1 VGKKTELKMKYT
13 IGILSVG
20 MAALMMSCDSKERAQ
35 LQHRVDSLSAE
46 LQASKQVEATMSEV
60 GVLIDSIDA
69 SRQALRAEMV
79 EGTSYTDYIKRL
91 KDINQHIVDT
101 RNKVAE
107 LEKNVKTAK
116 NSSATAL
123 KRLKQDLELRSQE
136 MLALQSEI
144 ENMRT
149 ENRRLTADVT
159 AKDSTLTN
167 REEVIKLREQDIAS
181 LEGLVKDINE
191 QTKVK
196 VANLYY
202 AQAQALE
209 TAAQR
214 TKFAPKKKKETKRE
228 ALELYKLSLSLGKT
242 EAEARIAELEKDLG

>member
-1 VGKKTELKMKYT
+1 MKYT
-13 IGILSVG
+13 IGILSVS

-46 LQASKQVEATMSEV
+46 LQASKQVEATMGEI

-69 SRQALRAEMV
+69 NRQALRTEMV
-79 EGTSYTDYIKRL
+79 EGTSYTDYIRRL
-91 KDINQHIVDT
+91 KDINTHIT
-101 RNKVAE
+101 ETKTKVAE
-107 LEKNVKTAK
+107 LEKNVKSTK
-116 NSSATAL
+116 SASAVAL

-144 ENMRT
+144 ENMRA
-149 ENRRLTADVT
+149 ENKKLSADISS
-159 AKDSTLTN
+159 KDSTLTS
-167 REEVIKLREQDIAS
+167 RDEVIKLREQDIAS
-181 LEGLVKDINE
+181 LESLVKDINE
-191 QTKVK
+191 QTRVK
-196 VANLYY
+196 TANLYY

-214 TKFAPKKKKETKRE
+214 THFAPKKKKETKRE

>member
-1 VGKKTELKMKYT
+1 MKYT

-20 MAALMMSCDSKERAQ
+20 MAALMMNCDSKERAQ

-46 LQASKQVEATMSEV
+46 LQASKQVETTMGEI

-69 SRQALRAEMV
+69 NRQALRTEMV

-91 KDINQHIVDT
+91 KDINHHISET
-101 RNKVAE
+101 KNRVAE
-107 LEKNVKTAK
+107 LEKNVKSAK
-116 NSSATAL
+116 NSSAGAL
-123 KRLKQDLELRSQE
+123 KRLKEDLELRSQE
-136 MLALQSEI
+136 LLALQQQI
-144 ENMRT
+144 ETMRA
-149 ENRRLTADVT
+149 ENTTLARNIVT
-159 AKDSTLTN
+159 KDSTITLANET
-167 REEVIKLREQDIAS
+167 VKLREQDIAS

-214 TKFAPKKKKETKRE
+214 THFAPKKKKETKRE

>member
-1 VGKKTELKMKYT
+1 MKYT

-46 LQASKQVEATMSEV
+46 LQASKQVEATMGEI

-69 SRQALRAEMV
+69 NRQALRTEMV
-79 EGTSYTDYIKRL
+79 EGTSYSDYIRRL
-91 KDINQHIVDT
+91 KDINTHISDT
-101 RNKVAE
+101 KNKVAE
-107 LEKNVKTAK
+107 LEKNVKSAK
-116 NSSATAL
+116 SSSAVAL
-123 KRLKQDLELRSQE
+123 KRLKADLELRQQE

-144 ENMRT
+144 ENMRA
-149 ENRRLTADVT
+149 ENQKLNASITS
-159 AKDSTLTN
+159 KDSTITG
-167 REEVIKLREQDIAS
+167 RDEVIKLREQDIAS
-181 LEGLVKDINE
+181 LESLVKDINE
-191 QTKVK
+191 QTRVK
-196 VANLYY
+196 TANLYY

-214 TKFAPKKKKETKRE
+214 THFAPKKKKETKRE

>member
-1 VGKKTELKMKYT
+1 MKYT

-46 LQASKQVEATMSEV
+46 LQASKQVEATMAEV

-69 SRQALRAEMV
+69 NRQALRAEMV

-91 KDINQHIVDT
+91 KDINQHITDT
-101 RNKVAE
+101 KNKVAE
-107 LEKNVKTAK
+107 LEKNVKNTK
-116 NSSATAL
+116 SSSAVAL

-136 MLALQSEI
+136 LLALQSEI

-149 ENRRLTADVT
+149 ENKKLAADIS

-167 REEVIKLREQDIAS
+167 REEVIKLREQDISS
-181 LEGLVKDINE
+181 LESLVKDINE

>member
-1 VGKKTELKMKYT
+1 MKYT

-20 MAALMMSCDSKERAQ
+20 IAALMMNCDSKERAQ

-46 LQASKQVEATMSEV
+46 LQASKQVEATMGEI

-69 SRQALRAEMV
+69 NRQALRTEMV
-79 EGTSYTDYIKRL
+79 EGTSYTDYIRRL
-91 KDINQHIVDT
+91 KDINNHISET
-101 RNKVAE
+101 KTKVAE
-107 LEKNVKTAK
+107 LEKNVKSAK
-116 NSSATAL
+116 SSSAVAL
-123 KRLKQDLELRSQE
+123 KRLKADLELRQQE

-144 ENMRT
+144 ENMRA
-149 ENRRLTADVT
+149 ENRKLATDINT
-159 AKDSTLTN
+159 KDSTINLANET
-167 REEVIKLREQDIAS
+167 VKLREQDISS
-181 LEGLVKDINE
+181 LESLVKDINE
-191 QTKVK
+191 QTRVK
-196 VANLYY
+196 TANLYY

-214 TKFAPKKKKETKRE
+214 THFAPKKKKETKRE

>member
-1 VGKKTELKMKYT
+1 MKYT

-46 LQASKQVEATMSEV
+46 LQASKQVEATMGEI

-69 SRQALRAEMV
+69 NRQALRTEMV
-79 EGTSYTDYIKRL
+79 EGTSYGDYIRRL
-91 KDINQHIVDT
+91 KDINTHISDT
-101 RNKVAE
+101 KTKVAE
-107 LEKNVKTAK
+107 LEKNVKNAK
-116 NSSATAL
+116 SSSAVAL
-123 KRLKQDLELRSQE
+123 KRLKADLKLRQQE

-144 ENMRT
+144 ENMRA
-149 ENRRLTADVT
+149 ENRKLTMNIT
-159 AKDSTLTN
+159 SKDSTLTS
-167 REEVIKLREQDIAS
+167 RDEVIKLREQDIAS
-181 LEGLVKDINE
+181 LESLVKDINE
-191 QTKVK
+191 QTRVK
-196 VANLYY
+196 TANLYY

-214 TKFAPKKKKETKRE
+214 THFAPKKKKETKRE

>member
-1 VGKKTELKMKYT
+1 MKYT
-13 IGILSVG
+13 IGILSLG
-20 MAALMMSCDSKERAQ
+20 MAALMMNCDSKERAQ
-35 LQHRVDSLSAE
+35 LQHKVDSLSAE

-60 GVLIDSIDA
+60 GVLIDSIDVN
-69 SRQALRAEMV
+69 RQALRTQMV
-79 EGTSYTDYIKRL
+79 EGTSYTDYIRRL
-91 KDINQHIVDT
+91 KDINSHITDT
-101 RNKVAE
+101 KNKIGE
-107 LEKNVKTAK
+107 LEKNLKSAK
-116 NSSATAL
+116 GSAAATL
-123 KRLKQDLELRSQE
+123 KRMKEDLELRSKE
-136 MLALQSEI
+136 LLALQEEI
-144 ENMRT
+144 ET
-149 ENRRLTADVT
+149 ERANNKKLTADISM
-159 AKDSTLTN
+159 KDSTLTT
-167 REEVIKLREQDIAS
+167 REETIKLREQDIAS

-214 TKFAPKKKKETKRE
+214 THFAPKKKKETKRE

>member
-1 VGKKTELKMKYT
+1 MKYT

-46 LQASKQVEATMSEV
+46 LQASKQVEATMTEI
-60 GVLIDSIDA
+60 GVLIDTIDA
-69 SRQALRAEMV
+69 NRQALRTEMV

-91 KDINQHIVDT
+91 KDINQHISQT
-101 RNKVAE
+101 K
-107 LEKNVKTAK
+107 EKITEMEKAVKSAK
-116 NSSATAL
+116 GASASAL
-123 KRLKQDLELRSQE
+123 KRIKQDLDLRSQE
-136 MLALQSEI
+136 VLALQVEI
-144 ENMRT
+144 EKMRD
-149 ENRRLTADVT
+149 ENKRLAMDVT
-159 AKDSTLTN
+159 VKDSTLNN

-181 LEGLVKDINE
+181 LESLVKDINE

>member
-1 VGKKTELKMKYT
+1 MKYT

-46 LQASKQVEATMSEV
+46 LQASKQVEATMAEV

-69 SRQALRAEMV
+69 NRQALRAEMV

-91 KDINQHIVDT
+91 KDINNHISET
-101 RNKVAE
+101 KTKVAE
-107 LEKNVKTAK
+107 LEKNVKSAK
-116 NSSATAL
+116 SSSAVAL

-136 MLALQSEI
+136 LLALQSEI
-144 ENMRT
+144 ENMRA
-149 ENRRLTADVT
+149 ENRKLATDIT
-159 AKDSTLTN
+159 AKDSTLVN

-228 ALELYKLSLSLGKT
+228 ALELYKLSLSLGKS

>member
-1 VGKKTELKMKYT
+1 
-13 IGILSVG
+13 

-46 LQASKQVEATMSEV
+46 LQASKQVEATMAEV

-69 SRQALRAEMV
+69 NRQALRTEMV

-91 KDINQHIVDT
+91 KDINSHIT
-101 RNKVAE
+101 ETKNKVAE
-107 LEKNVKTAK
+107 LEKNVKSAK
-116 NSSATAL
+116 SSSAVAL

-144 ENMRT
+144 ETMRA
-149 ENRRLTADVT
+149 ENRKLAQDVT
-159 AKDSTLTN
+159 AKDSTLVN

-242 EAEARIAELEKDLG
+242 EAEARIAELKTSVACPRRFFNAQ

>member
-1 VGKKTELKMKYT
+1 MKYT

-46 LQASKQVEATMSEV
+46 LQASKQVEATMGEI

-69 SRQALRAEMV
+69 NRQALRTEMV
-79 EGTSYTDYIKRL
+79 EGTSYMDYVRRL
-91 KDINQHIVDT
+91 KDINTHISET
-101 RNKVAE
+101 KSKVTE
-107 LEKNVKTAK
+107 LEKNVKSAK
-116 NSSATAL
+116 SASAGAL
-123 KRLKQDLELRSQE
+123 KRLKQDLELRQKE

-144 ENMRT
+144 ENMRA
-149 ENRRLTADVT
+149 ENRKLTANIT
-159 AKDSTLTN
+159 SKDSTLTN
-167 REEVIKLREQDIAS
+167 RDEVIKLREQDIAS
-181 LEGLVKDINE
+181 LESLVKDINE
-191 QTKVK
+191 QTRVK
-196 VANLYY
+196 TANLYY

-214 TKFAPKKKKETKRE
+214 THFAPKKKKETKRE

-242 EAEARIAELEKDLG
+242 EAEARIAQLEKDLG

>member
-1 VGKKTELKMKYT
+1 MKYT
-13 IGILSVG
+13 IGILSVSI
-20 MAALMMSCDSKERAQ
+20 AALMMNCDSKERAQ

-69 SRQALRAEMV
+69 NRQALRTEMV
-79 EGTSYTDYIKRL
+79 EGTSYTDYIRRL
-91 KDINQHIVDT
+91 KDINTHIT
-101 RNKVAE
+101 ETKNKVAE
-107 LEKNVKTAK
+107 LEKNVKSAK
-116 NSSATAL
+116 SASAVAL
-123 KRLKQDLELRSQE
+123 KRLKQDLELRQQE

-149 ENRRLTADVT
+149 ENKKLAADISV
-159 AKDSTLTN
+159 KDSTLTT
-167 REEVIKLREQDIAS
+167 REETIKLREQDIAS

-214 TKFAPKKKKETKRE
+214 THFAPKKKKEAKRE

-242 EAEARIAELEKDLG
+242 EAEGRIAELEKDLG

>member
-1 VGKKTELKMKYT
+1 MKYT

-20 MAALMMSCDSKERAQ
+20 VAALMMSCDSKERAQ
-35 LQHRVDSLSAE
+35 LQHKVDSLSAE

-69 SRQALRAEMV
+69 NRQALRTEMV
-79 EGTSYTDYIKRL
+79 AGTSYTDYIRRL
-91 KDINQHIVDT
+91 KEINQHISVT
-101 RNKVAE
+101 KTKITE
-107 LEKNVKTAK
+107 MEKQVKTARG
-116 NSSATAL
+116 SSAAAL
-123 KRLKQDLELRSQE
+123 KRMKEDLELRSQE
-136 MLALQSEI
+136 VLALQVEI
-144 ENMRT
+144 EKMRE
-149 ENRRLTADVT
+149 ENKQLARNVSS
-159 AKDSTLTN
+159 KDSTIVS
-167 REEVIKLREQDIAS
+167 RDEVIKLREQDISS
-181 LEGLVKDINE
+181 LESLVKDINE

-214 TKFAPKKKKETKRE
+214 THFAPKKKKETKRE

-242 EAEARIAELEKDLG
+242 EAESRIAELEKDLS

>member
-1 VGKKTELKMKYT
+1 MKYT

-46 LQASKQVEATMSEV
+46 LQASKQVEATMAEV
-60 GVLIDSIDA
+60 GVLIDTIDA
-69 SRQALRAEMV
+69 NRQALRAEMV
-79 EGTSYTDYIKRL
+79 EGTSYTDYITRL
-91 KDINQHIVDT
+91 KDINTHIT
-101 RNKVAE
+101 ETKNKITE
-107 LEKNVKTAK
+107 MEKAVKTAK
-116 NSSATAL
+116 GSSATAL
-123 KRLKQDLELRSQE
+123 KRIKQDLELRSQE
-136 MLALQSEI
+136 VLALQVEI
-144 ENMRT
+144 EKMRD
-149 ENRRLTADVT
+149 ENRRLASDIT
-159 AKDSTLTN
+159 AKDSTLTT

-181 LEGLVKDINE
+181 LESLVKDINE

-214 TKFAPKKKKETKRE
+214 TKFAPKKKKSTKRE

>member
-1 VGKKTELKMKYT
+1 MKYT

-46 LQASKQVEATMSEV
+46 LQASKQVEATMAEV

-69 SRQALRAEMV
+69 NRQALRTEMV
-79 EGTSYTDYIKRL
+79 EGTSYSDYIRRL
-91 KDINQHIVDT
+91 KDINQHIT
-101 RNKVAE
+101 ETKNKVVE
-107 LEKNVKTAK
+107 LEKNVKSAK
-116 NSSATAL
+116 SSSAVAL
-123 KRLKQDLELRSQE
+123 KRLKEDLELRSQE

-144 ENMRT
+144 ENMRA
-149 ENRRLTADVT
+149 ENRKLSMDINM
-159 AKDSTLTN
+159 KDSTLVN

>member
-1 VGKKTELKMKYT
+1 MKYT

-20 MAALMMSCDSKERAQ
+20 MAALMMNCDSKERAQ

-46 LQASKQVEATMSEV
+46 LQASKQVEATMGEV

-69 SRQALRAEMV
+69 NRAALRTEMV
-79 EGTSYTDYIKRL
+79 EGTSYTDYIRRL
-91 KDINQHIVDT
+91 KDINNHITDT
-101 RNKVAE
+101 KNKVAE
-107 LEKNVKTAK
+107 LEKNVKNAK
-116 NSSATAL
+116 SSSAVAL
-123 KRLKQDLELRSQE
+123 KRLKADLELRSQE
-136 MLALQSEI
+136 LLSLESEI
-144 ENMRT
+144 ENMRA
-149 ENRRLTADVT
+149 ENRKLTSNINS
-159 AKDSTLTN
+159 KDSTLTN

-214 TKFAPKKKKETKRE
+214 THFAPKKKKETKRE

>member
-1 VGKKTELKMKYT
+1 MKYT

-20 MAALMMSCDSKERAQ
+20 IAALMMNCDSKERAQ

-46 LQASKQVEATMSEV
+46 LQASKQVEATMGEV

-69 SRQALRAEMV
+69 NRQALRTEMV

-91 KDINQHIVDT
+91 KDINQHIT
-101 RNKVAE
+101 ETKNKVAE
-107 LEKNVKTAK
+107 LEKNVKNAK
-116 NSSATAL
+116 SSSAVAI

-144 ENMRT
+144 ENMRA
-149 ENRRLTADVT
+149 ENKKLSADIGV
-159 AKDSTLTN
+159 KDSTLTN
-167 REEVIKLREQDIAS
+167 RDETIKLREQDIAS

-214 TKFAPKKKKETKRE
+214 THFAPKKKKETKRE
-228 ALELYKLSLSLGKT
+228 ALELYKLSLSLGKA

>member
-1 VGKKTELKMKYT
+1 MKYT
-13 IGILSVG
+13 IGILSVS

-46 LQASKQVEATMSEV
+46 LQASKQVEATMAEV

-69 SRQALRAEMV
+69 NRQALRTEMV
-79 EGTSYTDYIKRL
+79 EGTSYADYIKRL
-91 KDINQHIVDT
+91 KDINAHITDT
-101 RNKVAE
+101 KNKVAE
-107 LEKNVKTAK
+107 LEKNVKSAK
-116 NSSATAL
+116 SSSAVAL
-123 KRLKQDLELRSQE
+123 KRLKADLELRSQE

-144 ENMRT
+144 ETMRA
-149 ENRRLTADVT
+149 ENRKLAQDVT
-159 AKDSTLTN
+159 VKDSTLVN